1 MRVSHSHGPPWAG
14 RKTSKVN
21 DESDIRQVAAL
32 ANVSFA
38 GARQTAHE
46 FVRGVMRRAILS
58 GDLKGGTR
66 LVQADLAS
74 MLEVSTT
81 PVREALRDLSSEG
94 LVRFDPHRGAV
105 VQELSGE
112 ELREIYMIR
121 EILEP
126 VALRMAVPKVTDEL
140 IERLR
145 SLHEKMAREPHSAE
159 WVETNRSFHMAV
171 YEAADSPRL
180 SAIIRSLEDSS
191 VMYIGASLHDV
202 PDLRLSAIHDHG
214 AILEALE
221 RRDAD
226 AAVKATVAHL
236 GLAVRA
242 FETRSAKG
250 DNA

>member
-1 MRVSHSHGPPWAG
+1 MPTTPGPVHIVTDDSG
-14 RKTSKVN
+14 IG
-21 DESDIRQVAAL
+21 DLAAL
-32 ANVSFA
+32 ASVTFS

-46 FVRGVMRRAILS
+46 FVRGVLRRAILS

-94 LVRFDPHRGAV
+94 LIRFDPHRGAV

-126 VALRMAVPKVTDEL
+126 VALRLAVPRLTDEL

-145 SLHEKMAREPHSAE
+145 ALHEKMTEEPHSAA
-159 WVETNRSFHMAV
+159 WVDANRNFHMAI

-180 SAIIRSLEDSS
+180 SAIIRGLEDSS
-191 VMYIGASLHDV
+191 VMYIGASLKDV
-202 PDLRLSAIHDHG
+202 PDLRPAAIHDHG

-226 AAVKATVAHL
+226 AAVAAVVTHL
-236 GLAVRA
+236 GLAIAA
-242 FETRSAKG
+242 FETRSAQAE
-250 DNA
+250 DEA

>member
-1 MRVSHSHGPPWAG
+1 M
-14 RKTSKVN
+14 T
-21 DESDIRQVAAL
+21 DEPDIRQVAAL
-32 ANVSFA
+32 ANATFA

-46 FVRGVMRRAILS
+46 FVRGVLRRAILS
-58 GDLKGGTR
+58 GDLRGGTR

-94 LVRFDPHRGAV
+94 LIRFDPHRGAV

-126 VALRMAVPKVTDEL
+126 VALRQAVPKVTDEL
-140 IERLR
+140 IGRLR
-145 SLHEKMAREPHSAE
+145 VLHEKMASEPHSAE
-159 WVETNRSFHMAV
+159 WVEANRAFHMAI

-191 VMYIGASLHDV
+191 VMYIGASLKDV
-202 PDLRLSAIHDHG
+202 PELRPTAIHDHG
-214 AILEALE
+214 AILDALE
-221 RRDAD
+221 RRDAE
-226 AAVKATVAHL
+226 AAVTAAVAHL
-236 GLAVRA
+236 GLAIKA
-242 FETRSAKG
+242 FETRAAQAE
-250 DNA
+250 DA